1 MSEISSYVKLSPKE
15 TVIDNWEVVN
25 DRGTPTAGEIAAAV
39 VLGVIVF
46 FVIRFGFHLLFMV
59 IRLPAYDFD
68 DEMEWRQKAAYEARD
83 SVLKRDEISPAKDI
97 TLPDGNQPFPGTD
110 SKAPE
115 PDQNAADRPE
125 PPVEQ
130 QESPRPR
137 RYGWLFGTLQLI
149 EVAVPLMLF
158 GWPLFTRPK
167 IQGFIYLTNW
177 RLLYFAFGQNRF
189 RSLFDLRTANLADIL
204 GVHTF
209 YSEGAFGKKRL
220 RILIHTR
227 FRDGIAI
234 EAGNTASVV
243 ARLPI
248 LGKLLDKVL
257 IRDTMGKDAFT
268 LLPVL
273 YSRIRQ
279 NTGAAA
285 TSSVNY

>member
-25 DRGTPTAGEIAAAV
+25 DRGTPTGGEIAAAV

-46 FVIRFGFHLLFMV
+46 FVIRLGFHLLFMM
-59 IRLPAYDFD
+59 IRLPAYDVEY
-68 DEMEWRQKAAYEARD
+68 EMKSEPDFTSKAPE
-83 SVLKRDEISPAKDI
+83 SVIRPDEISPAKDT
-97 TLPDGNQPFPGTD
+97 TLPNGDQPFPGAD

-125 PPVEQ
+125 PPIEEQ
-130 QESPRPR
+130 EFRRPR

-227 FRDGIAI
+227 FRDGILI